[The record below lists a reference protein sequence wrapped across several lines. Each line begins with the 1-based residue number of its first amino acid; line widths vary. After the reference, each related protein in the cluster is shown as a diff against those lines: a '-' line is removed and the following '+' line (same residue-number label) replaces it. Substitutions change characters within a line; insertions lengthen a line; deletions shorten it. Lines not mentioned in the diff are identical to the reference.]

1 MGEPQGE
8 DCSSQPISRIDL
20 DGRGFR
26 KFRIFIPA
34 DTVYISCVSRTPR
47 PYRDREVGGHALSP
61 ETLMMGYGHS
71 PGLSEGSLK
80 LPLFQTST
88 FVFETAE
95 MGKAFFELAYGLRE
109 KNAGEEIGL
118 IYSRINNPNLEVLED
133 RLAVWDRAEKSLA
146 FASGMAAIST
156 SLWTFL
162 RPGDTFVFSE
172 PVYGGVEFLI
182 HTILPQFCIAGVGF
196 MAESG
201 ADGLREAAQQSLAL
215 AAKSGGRVG
224 AIYLETPANPT
235 NGLVDIKLAREVSQS
250 LSSGAGRPPVIVDN
264 TFLGPLWQMPLDHGA
279 DLCVTSLTK
288 YVGGH
293 SDLIAGA
300 CSGSEEWVGKV
311 RVMRT
316 ILGTMTDAHTAWLLL
331 RSLETLKLRMDAAAL
346 GARKVAAYLSTHPRV
361 KSVWYL
367 DFLPADHPDRPLFER
382 QCQSAGSTFS
392 FEVDGGEKDAFAVL
406 NRLKVIKLA
415 VSLGGTETLASH
427 PAAMTHSDV
436 PLQARQRLGI
446 TESLIRLSIGVE
458 NPDDLIA
465 DLRQALE
472 A

>member
-1 MGEPQGE
+1 MSKSP
-8 DCSSQPISRIDL
+8 
-20 DGRGFR
+20 
-26 KFRIFIPA
+26 K
-34 DTVYISCVSRTPR
+34 
-47 PYRDREVGGHALSP
+47 PYRDREVGGRALSP
-61 ETLMMGYGHS
+61 ETLMMGYGHA

-88 FVFETAE
+88 FVFESAE
-95 MGKAFFELAYGLRE
+95 KGKAFFELAYGLRE

-133 RLAVWDRAEKSLA
+133 RLSVWDRAEKSLA

-162 RPGDTFVFSE
+162 RPGDAFVFSE
-172 PVYGGVEFLI
+172 PVYGGTEFLI
-182 HTILPQFCIAGVGF
+182 HTILPQFGITGVGF

-201 ADGLREAAQQSLAL
+201 AEGLREAAQQAVAV
-215 AAKSGGRVG
+215 AAKSGGKVG

-235 NGLVDIKLAREVSQS
+235 NGLVDISLAREVSQS
-250 LSSGAGRPPVIVDN
+250 LSGAGGRPPVIVDN
-264 TFLGPLWQMPLDHGA
+264 TFLGPLWQTPLEHGA
-279 DLCVTSLTK
+279 DLCLTSLTK

-316 ILGTMTDAHTAWLLL
+316 ILGTMTDANTAWLLL

-346 GARKVAAYLSTHPRV
+346 GAKKVATYLASHPRV

-367 DFLPADHPDRPLFER
+367 DFLPTEHPDRPLYEK
-382 QCQSAGSTFS
+382 QCKSAGSTFS
-392 FEVDGGEKDAFAVL
+392 FEVDGDEKAAFAVL
-406 NRLKVIKLA
+406 NKLKVIKLA

-436 PLQARQRLGI
+436 PKQARERLGI

-472 A
+472 V